1 MLRKGATVAG
11 NVPHLQETS
20 LVRINQALRDLFAGR
35 SNAVGEVT
43 LTANDTTTAVS
54 SLNIGPDTKVFLF
67 PTTANAA
74 ADFGSGGLYISA
86 VISGGFTITHPND
99 ADTDKTFFWVALG

>member
-1 MLRKGATVAG
+1 MAG

-43 LTANDTTTAVS
+43 LTANDTTTTVS
-54 SLNIGPDTKVFLF
+54 ALNVGVGSKVFLF

-74 ADFGSGGLYISA
+74 ADFGSGSLYVSA
-86 VISGGFTITHPND
+86 VASGGFTITHPND